1 MFTNPTLIV
10 DFDGTLWDSEG
21 FLREL
26 YAVAERY
33 GITPK
38 AMLNTWEDSW
48 SHPAR
53 REGYSARRHAGKL
66 ADITPRYSEEELH
79 TWLEDHHARMGDFV
93 YPDAHLFLHEMR
105 TAGYSLILLSN
116 GDPVWQRRKL
126 AATGLEDHFDSVQ
139 VSRHPKEDVLRGMIG
154 SMEHPHMLFVND
166 NPEENWAVAHSL
178 PRLAQAMRVNR
189 DRWPEE
195 HYVRVGHPYFS
206 TLDDVRQYAHE
217 FFRG

>member
-33 GITPK
+33 GISAK
-38 AMLNTWEDSW
+38 AMLSTWEDSW

-53 REGYSARRHAGKL
+53 REGYTARRHAGKL
-66 ADITPRYSEEELH
+66 ADITPRYHEDELNA
-79 TWLEDHHARMGDFV
+79 WLEDHHARMGDYI

-105 TAGYSLILLSN
+105 DAGYTLVLLSH

-126 AATGLEDHFDSVQ
+126 AATGLADHFDSVQ
-139 VSRHPKEDVLRGMIG
+139 ASRHSKEDVLRDMIG
-154 SMEHPHMLFVND
+154 GMEHPHMLFIND
-166 NPEENWAVAHSL
+166 NPEENWRVSHAM
-178 PRLAQAMRVNR
+178 PRLAQAMRMNS

-195 HYVRVGHPYFS
+195 QYVRVGHPYFS
-206 TLDDVRQYAHE
+206 TLDDVRQYAHS